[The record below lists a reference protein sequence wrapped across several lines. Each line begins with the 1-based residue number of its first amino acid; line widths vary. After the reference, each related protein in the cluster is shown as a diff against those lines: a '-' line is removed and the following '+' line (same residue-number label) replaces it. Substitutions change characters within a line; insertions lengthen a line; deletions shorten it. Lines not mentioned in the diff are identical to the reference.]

1 MIRKTRFINKYDYGK
16 NIVELDEYVVSL
28 GTNCSLKC
36 EYCYLKFSKTPPKPT
51 IYENLNKL
59 KEELLS
65 LFTQN
70 PQKIFYF
77 NFGETTDSFL
87 TKKHFEILEKIVEI
101 ISILSKEYKKF
112 CFIEFR
118 TKTSNIFKFG
128 KKINYQNIKPIYAT
142 TLTPQLTIEEFEKGT
157 ANLEERIKTLQLAES
172 LGFLTGVRFEPI
184 ILYPVLGVTYNELL
198 TSIENLIETYK
209 NLIKDTLE
217 KLNFDYLHSI
227 SLSTLRLTKKQFKI
241 LKQQQSKLCF
251 FEMFLCPDGK
261 FRYSRPIRLTI
272 YNKLINSIKDI
283 TPNLTQKILLSFEP
297 EYIWK
302 NCKIKL
308 KTLPELSQI
317 FL

>member
-16 NIVELDEYVVSL
+16 NVVGLDEYVVSL

-36 EYCYLKFSKTPPKPT
+36 EYCYLKFSKTPSQP
-51 IYENLNKL
+51 ILYENLNKL

-70 PQKIFYF
+70 PQEIFYF

-87 TKKHFEILEKIVEI
+87 TKKHFEILEKVVEI
-101 ISILSKEYKKF
+101 ISILSKEYNKF
-112 CFIEFR
+112 CFVEFR

-128 KKINYQNIKPIYAT
+128 KKLNYHNIKPIYAA
-142 TLTPQLTIEEFEKGT
+142 TLSPQLTIEEFEKDT
-157 ANLEERIKTLQLAES
+157 ANLEERIKALKFAES
-172 LGFLTGVRFEPI
+172 LGFLTGIRFEPI
-184 ILYPVLGVTYNELL
+184 ILYPVLGVTYSELL
-198 TSIENLIETYK
+198 TSIENLIQTYK
-209 NLIKDTLE
+209 ILIKNILE
-217 KLNFDYLHSI
+217 KLNFGNLHSI

-241 LKQQQSKLCF
+241 LKQQQSKLCL

-272 YNKLINSIKDI
+272 YNKLINFIKDI

-297 EYIWK
+297 EYTWK
-302 NCKIKL
+302 NCKIEL
-308 KTLPELSQI
+308 KTLPKLSQS